1 MDQQW
6 CDIKGTL
13 NKIHP
18 GCIKKSPPSGSDPDS
33 PLIMLLTRHMGLF
46 HSHSQLCLY
55 EVLYSFLICL
65 RSLLVLQTALCS
77 FFKVST
83 CWLAPR
89 PHGERSRHTPFCWA
103 PRGSKAM
110 PSEWMKIR
118 LWAIIFME
126 VIWEMKSN
134 GYNLDEGWKEW
145 SEEGKKGETSG
156 CDLVKDIS
164 WGLIQR
170 LFCWQYVFFFP
181 LSQSKNSMQK
191 MKLDYQ

>member
-65 RSLLVLQTALCS
+65 RSLLVLQTALCPLFLK
-77 FFKVST
+77 FFLRCPYVDWPLGLMGKD
-83 CWLAPR
+83 
-89 PHGERSRHTPFCWA
+89 HGTHPAAELQEAAKQCRA
-103 PRGSKAM
+103 N
-110 PSEWMKIR
+110 E
-118 LWAIIFME
+118 
-126 VIWEMKSN
+126 
-134 GYNLDEGWKEW
+134 
-145 SEEGKKGETSG
+145 
-156 CDLVKDIS
+156 
-164 WGLIQR
+164 
-170 LFCWQYVFFFP
+170 
-181 LSQSKNSMQK
+181 
-191 MKLDYQ
+191 